1 MRLSLR
7 TKQVLGVTALVGA
20 VVVVLSLI
28 DLGQQARVRLE
39 ESQARGVLLAQAIYQ
54 RAFAIVPEAADPYYA
69 LREDGGMRNILE
81 ASIYSKGVTYAA
93 YPSLYNSDTENNII
107 RRVDLGQ
114 GTVYTDLCTGQR

>member
-39 ESQARGVLLAQAIYQ
+39 ESQARGVLLAQAI
-54 RAFAIVPEAADPYYA
+54 
-69 LREDGGMRNILE
+69 
-81 ASIYSKGVTYAA
+81 
-93 YPSLYNSDTENNII
+93 
-107 RRVDLGQ
+107 
-114 GTVYTDLCTGQR
+114 